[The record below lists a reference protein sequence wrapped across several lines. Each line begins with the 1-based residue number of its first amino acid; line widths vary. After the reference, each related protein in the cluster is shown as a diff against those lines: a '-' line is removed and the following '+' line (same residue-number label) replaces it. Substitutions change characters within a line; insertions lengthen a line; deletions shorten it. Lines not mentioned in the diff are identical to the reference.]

1 MHAGNGALYQ
11 LDAPVASGV
20 GKPRRAFVLH
30 PQNWLGLAS
39 LCYQRAVAVRI
50 IDSQD
55 FHPRPATPLAE
66 RSQHLL
72 VPPFRS
78 SPESYSSNAM
88 ILFFLRDLS
97 PPAAL

>member
-1 MHAGNGALYQ
+1 MQETGRCINLTRQSRRVWANRAALLFCTRKIGWAWQ
-11 LDAPVASGV
+11 
-20 GKPRRAFVLH
+20 AFVT
-30 PQNWLGLAS
+30 N
-39 LCYQRAVAVRI
+39 AVAVRI